1 MIVKIGKLIFDS
13 DEEPILISFTPDEN
27 ILLSKSNS
35 RHHICCYSEKL
46 NTKEVKDWMET
57 KTY

>member
-13 DEEPILISFTPDEN
+13 IEEPILISFTSEEN
-27 ILLSKSNS
+27 VLVSKHNG
-35 RHHICCYSEKL
+35 RHHICCYSNES
-46 NTKEVKDWMET
+46 NIKEVEDWMET